1 MNTEQLN
8 QHNLHI
14 VENNNKIKQ
23 RFFWRNYDKNNKIHF
38 KNILRALKTNKNL
51 EYRLKREWMICNEK
65 KRIVSIEF
73 VGVYSDFWTSPSSGN
88 FEKYCNLFK
97 Q

>member
-8 QHNLHI
+8 QHYLHI
-14 VENNNKIKQ
+14 VENNNMIKQ
-23 RFFWRNYDKNNKIHF
+23 QFFWRNYDKNNKIHF

-51 EYRLKREWMICNEK
+51 EYRLKRKWMICNEK

-73 VGVYSDFWTSPSSGN
+73 FGVYSDFWTSPNSKN